1 MNGEEIIAAYESVA
15 QITGQMLNA
24 ARTGAWD
31 DLVSLESHC
40 ACHVQALE
48 KDEMPLKLTS
58 ELRNRKIAVIK
69 KILANDREI
78 RVITEPWMQQ
88 LSNLMKSNVT
98 ERKLS
103 MTYGNTQLG

>member
-15 QITGQMLNA
+15 HISGQMLNA

-31 DLVSLESHC
+31 DLVSLETRC
-40 ACHVQALE
+40 ACHVKALE
-48 KDEMPLKLTS
+48 KDEIPIKLTG

-69 KILANDREI
+69 TILANDREI

-88 LSNLMKSNVT
+88 LSNLMKSNIT

-103 MTYGNTQLG
+103 LTYGNARLG

>member
-15 QITGQMLNA
+15 RITGQMLNA

-31 DLVSLESHC
+31 DLVSLENCC
-40 ACHVQALE
+40 ASHVQALE
-48 KDEMPLKLTS
+48 QDETPLKLTGD
-58 ELRNRKIAVIK
+58 LRNRKIAVIK

-88 LSNLMKSNVT
+88 LSNLMKSNMT

-103 MTYGNTQLG
+103 MTYGNARLG

>member
-24 ARTGAWD
+24 ARIGAWD
-31 DLVSLESHC
+31 DLVSLESRC
-40 ACHVQALE
+40 ARHVQALE
-48 KDEMPLKLTS
+48 KDEIPIKLTG

-69 KILANDREI
+69 KILANDKEI
-78 RVITEPWMQQ
+78 RGITEPWMQR
-88 LSNLMKSNVT
+88 LSNLMQSNAT

-103 MTYGNTQLG
+103 MTYGNTRPG